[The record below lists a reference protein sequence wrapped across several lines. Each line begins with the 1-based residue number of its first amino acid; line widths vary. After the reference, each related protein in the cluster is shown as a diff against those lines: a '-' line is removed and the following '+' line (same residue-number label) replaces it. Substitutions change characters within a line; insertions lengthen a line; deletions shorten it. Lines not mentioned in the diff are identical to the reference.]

1 MKLLHIDSSIL
12 GENSVSRKLSADV
25 VDAIRLVCPDIEV
38 TYRDLV
44 AAPVDHLTPAHL
56 AAEPIEVTDL
66 RIRLDINAGHRRL
79 EEFLAADVVV
89 IGAPMYNFGISSQL
103 KAWIDRIAVAGKT
116 FRYTANGV
124 QGLAG
129 GKKVVI
135 VSSRGGYYGV
145 GTPMAALD
153 HQEVYLKDIM
163 SFLGVT
169 DVEIV
174 RAEGVATGPEP
185 RAKALD
191 MASASIAAL
200 NLSELRERNAAN
212 EDRQTRIAS

>member
-25 VDAIRLVCPDIEV
+25 VDAIRLLNPDIEV
-38 TYRDLV
+38 TYRDL
-44 AAPVDHLTPAHL
+44 AATPVDHLTAAHL
-56 AAEPIEVTDL
+56 GTDPAEVTDL
-66 RIRLDINAGHRRL
+66 RLRLDINAGHQRL

-89 IGAPMYNFGISSQL
+89 VGAPMYNFGISSQL
-103 KAWIDRIAVAGKT
+103 KAWIDRLAVAGKT

-135 VSSRGGYYGV
+135 VSSRGGYYGA
-145 GTPMAALD
+145 GTPMGALD
-153 HQEVYLKDIM
+153 HQEVYLKDVM
-163 SFLGVT
+163 GFFGVT
-169 DVEIV
+169 DIEIV

-185 RAKALD
+185 RARAFD
-191 MASASIAAL
+191 SASAHIAAL
-200 NLSELRERNAAN
+200 DLGGLRQDGAA
-212 EDRQTRIAS
+212 DQGRQARVAS